1 VHEQSR
7 GEDGAR
13 EVEVVEGS
21 IGGECDGGVGGVEV
35 VVGNVEGG
43 RRGWWRGRDRRGQ
56 EW

>member
-1 VHEQSR
+1 MHEQSR